1 MKRKITFS
9 LLPPLILG
17 AFVCAH
23 AQTSSISAA
32 EFEKVTSAAYAK
44 TATRPRRETTNAKKF
59 LEGRVVE
66 EELTTQDFSPPDKER
81 WLILARTPEKNTRIE
96 VVYIGNTEYRRE
108 DKNPW
113 TKVGDSDPKNEIKTL
128 LTSSGKPRGTATYS
142 KEDLTKDGMRLQV
155 FREKYG
161 TPYSALGSRT
171 RTFMLDAYGYILYV
185 DESISEGTPQ
195 VVTYSSS
202 LSVVY
207 STHPIIIEA
216 PIK

>member
-1 MKRKITFS
+1 MKLSHHI
-9 LLPPLILG
+9 LLLLVLG
-17 AFVCAH
+17 AFVRID
-23 AQTSSISAA
+23 AQTSPISAA
-32 EFEKVTSAAYAK
+32 EFERIISAAYAK

-59 LEGRVVE
+59 LEGRVIE

-113 TKVGDSDPKNEIKTL
+113 TKVDDSDPKNEIKTL
-128 LTSSGKPRGTATYS
+128 LNTSGKPKGTATYS

-171 RTFMLDAYGYILYV
+171 RTFMLDAYGYILSV
-185 DESISEGTPQ
+185 DESIKEEGTPQ
-195 VVTYSSS
+195 VVTYSSL
-202 LSVVY
+202 LSIVY
-207 STHPIIIEA
+207 SSHPIIIEA